1 MKKDRPKD
9 FKVFV
14 ELEGEK
20 RISVDNLFNL
30 LENIERYGSI
40 SRASTEIGLSYRY
53 SWGLIQNAEKALG
66 IVLVKSRSADMK
78 AGVQPLP
85 ERVENFLA
93 STGSLKGKWM
103 RS

>member
-1 MKKDRPKD
+1 MKKDRFTD

-40 SRASTEIGLSYRY
+40 SRASAEIGLSYRY
-53 SWGLIQNAEKALG
+53 SWGLIQNAERALG
-66 IVLVKSRSADMK
+66 IVLVKKQIGGYEGGGTTSP
-78 AGVQPLP
+78 G
-85 ERVENFLA
+85 RVKNFLA
-93 STGSLKGKWM
+93 SRSLKAKWI